1 MSIENFK
8 NICKYGQKNLK
19 KYVIKELQS
28 MYEDVHFEKGFVYAQ
43 GSFPVLLV
51 AHLDTVHDKTPSKI
65 ITNKGKISSPDGIGG
80 DDRCGVY
87 MILEIIN
94 KYNCSVLFCEDE
106 EIGCVGAEKFVESKF
121 SEDLIGQFNY
131 IIELDRK
138 GSNDAVFY
146 DCANEDFEVFITKD
160 FYKTAWGSFTDIST
174 IAPYLECAA
183 VNLSCGYYKAHT
195 KEEYVVW
202 DEMKTSVKEVINI
215 LARTTDTDKYKYVE
229 APRVLTYNNYYDK
242 YWGGS
247 YDCYDEDYYFV
258 EYFDKYGKQ
267 EFYETYAVSKEEAI
281 GKFLINNPTM
291 CYAEVVDAWSESE
304 LYDSFSSI
312 STKKGK

>member
-94 KYNCSVLFCEDE
+94 KYNCSVLFCEDALPMVRE
-106 EIGCVGAEKFVESKF
+106 SDYPQVLADYQARKAAE
-121 SEDLIGQFNY
+121 
-131 IIELDRK
+131 
-138 GSNDAVFY
+138 
-146 DCANEDFEVFITKD
+146 
-160 FYKTAWGSFTDIST
+160 
-174 IAPYLECAA
+174 AA
-183 VNLSCGYYKAHT
+183 A
-195 KEEYVVW
+195 
-202 DEMKTSVKEVINI
+202 
-215 LARTTDTDKYKYVE
+215 
-229 APRVLTYNNYYDK
+229 
-242 YWGGS
+242 
-247 YDCYDEDYYFV
+247 
-258 EYFDKYGKQ
+258 
-267 EFYETYAVSKEEAI
+267 EEALSYVTLNASSVA
-281 GKFLINNPTM
+281 KK
-291 CYAEVVDAWSESE
+291 SESGKRSMQITWTADGIGLPE
-304 LYDSFSSI
+304 DVDGYEVWKSTSRDDGYTLSI
-312 STKKGK
+312 STAKMSYKNTSGLKKGTRYYYKVRAYKQIGEKRIYSAWSNITYKKSK